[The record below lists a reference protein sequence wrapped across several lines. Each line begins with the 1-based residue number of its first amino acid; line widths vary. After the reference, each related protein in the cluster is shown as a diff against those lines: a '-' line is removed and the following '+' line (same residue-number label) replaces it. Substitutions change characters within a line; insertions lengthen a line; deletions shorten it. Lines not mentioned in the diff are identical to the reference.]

1 MTVSIALTSLSLNVA
16 SDPSNYRIF
25 PSMSAL
31 DPTLNLAGEFRP
43 YAGGR
48 IRMIL
53 RDGRGEVFSVT
64 LPDLDLD
71 TIAWLKSNAGK
82 TMCLRDDRGS
92 KVFVGY
98 LSVPV
103 KHNSADKTGDVS
115 LNLNE
120 VTYSE
125 VV

>member
-1 MTVSIALTSLSLNVA
+1 MAASITLNSLSLNVA
-16 SDPSNYRIF
+16 SDPSNYRLF
-25 PSMSAL
+25 PSMSSL
-31 DPTLNLAGEFRP
+31 EPTLNLAGEFRP

-53 RDGRGEVFSVT
+53 RDGRGEVFNVT
-64 LPDLDLD
+64 LPDLSLD
-71 TIAWLKSNAGK
+71 DIAWLKFNAGK
-82 TMCLRDDRGS
+82 TMCLRDDRGN

-98 LSVPV
+98 LSVPI

-115 LNLNE
+115 LSLNE